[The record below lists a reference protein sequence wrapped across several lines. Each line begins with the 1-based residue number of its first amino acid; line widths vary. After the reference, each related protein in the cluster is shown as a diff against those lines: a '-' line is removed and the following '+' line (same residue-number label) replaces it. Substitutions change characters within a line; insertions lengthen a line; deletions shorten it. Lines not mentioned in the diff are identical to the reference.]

1 MANDVRNDNFIF
13 PSRHVPNCFI
23 NSQVMNKLD
32 TISNTIGNI
41 DNIIGLS
48 YEKNG
53 NSIKE
58 YKQRFKIFFIILNL
72 RFIIDYYFLL
82 SFDRSD

>member
-13 PSRHVPNCFI
+13 PSRHVPDCFI

-41 DNIIGLS
+41 DHTKKMVIVLKNIKVILMLFMD
-48 YEKNG
+48 
-53 NSIKE
+53 IKKE
-58 YKQRFKIFFIILNL
+58 LNL
-72 RFIIDYYFLL
+72 
-82 SFDRSD
+82 

>member
-13 PSRHVPNCFI
+13 PSRHVPDCFI

-48 YEKNG
+48 YEKMVIVSKN
-53 NSIKE
+53 IKAILMLFMDI
-58 YKQRFKIFFIILNL
+58 KKALNL
-72 RFIIDYYFLL
+72 
-82 SFDRSD
+82 